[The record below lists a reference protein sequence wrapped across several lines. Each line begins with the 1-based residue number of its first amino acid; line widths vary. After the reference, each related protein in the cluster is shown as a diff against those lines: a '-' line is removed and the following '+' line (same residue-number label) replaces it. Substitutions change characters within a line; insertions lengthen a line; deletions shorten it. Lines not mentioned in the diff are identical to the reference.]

1 MNVSLTQELED
12 FITQEVATGH
22 YKSASE
28 VIREALRN
36 HIRRGAEHQLDMRIK
51 SSQAQASRGE
61 VVNADADFFQ
71 RKRDMIHK
79 QYLGEAQSWWV
90 TKTCDTNTGGISS

>member
-12 FITQEVATGH
+12 FISQEVATGH

-36 HIRRGAEHQLDMRIK
+36 HIRRSAEHQLEVRLN
-51 SSQAQASRGE
+51 ASRAQVARGE
-61 VVNADADFFQ
+61 IVEADADFFQ
-71 RKRDMIHK
+71 RKRDMIHN
-79 QYLGEAQSWWV
+79 QYLGEAQS
-90 TKTCDTNTGGISS
+90 S

>member
-1 MNVSLTQELED
+1 MNVSLTRELEE

-36 HIRRGAEHQLDMRIK
+36 HIRRGSEHQLDMRIK
-51 SSQAQASRGE
+51 ASQEQVNREE
-61 VVNADADFFQ
+61 VVEADADFFQ
-71 RKRDMIHK
+71 RKRDMIHE
-79 QYLGEAQSWWV
+79 QYLGEAQKS
-90 TKTCDTNTGGISS
+90 

>member
-1 MNVSLTQELED
+1 MNVSLTQELEE

-51 SSQAQASRGE
+51 ASQEQVARNE
-61 VVNADADFFQ
+61 VVDADADFFQ
-71 RKRDMIHK
+71 RKRDMIHD
-79 QYLGEAQSWWV
+79 QYLG
-90 TKTCDTNTGGISS
+90 KTQNS

>member
-36 HIRRGAEHQLDMRIK
+36 HIRRSAEHQLETRLNA
-51 SSQAQASRGE
+51 SQAQVARGE
-61 VVNADADFFQ
+61 VVDADADFFQ

-79 QYLGEAQSWWV
+79 QYLGEAQNS
-90 TKTCDTNTGGISS
+90 